1 MIDPIKRKPIS
12 KPKPYK
18 DPRGKYK
25 WVVYYHDPKKDVR
38 AKKLFVEKFSAD
50 EFYSTQ
56 SLIENKL
63 GAEANNISFED
74 RKDILVKPMKVKA
87 RNGKITLKLNGEV
100 NYVVVK

>member
-1 MIDPIKRKPIS
+1 MILLNVNQLASQNRTKILEANISGLYIITTQRKTLEP
-12 KPKPYK
+12 
-18 DPRGKYK
+18 
-25 WVVYYHDPKKDVR
+25 
-38 AKKLFVEKFSAD
+38 KKLFVEKFSAD